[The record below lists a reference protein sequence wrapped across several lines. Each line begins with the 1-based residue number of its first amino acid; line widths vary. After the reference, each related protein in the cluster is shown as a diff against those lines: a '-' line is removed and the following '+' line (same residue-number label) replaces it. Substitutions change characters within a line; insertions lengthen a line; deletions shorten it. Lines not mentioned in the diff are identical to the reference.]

1 MSNNYSEQIFQSI
14 DTIIS
19 QRLNEVS
26 FDKTEICKIVNQN
39 KDYPNR
45 YQVTNEAGLKY
56 EAYSSDDNK
65 KYLEGQKVYVVVP
78 QGNYELRKL
87 IIGSYSADEIP
98 KNLYVNPFNHLVTS
112 STLSLPSSIW
122 AKVND
127 EEYDEWKDIPSN
139 KEKPNS
145 IEFATQFNYKNIQ
158 DFDYIGL
165 DFSFNTNIVG
175 YQGSYTLRISLW
187 NGETELTNKD
197 DNTLILSSKNL
208 YGNPYNLNS
217 SLSFQHLFP
226 WPTRKK
232 DNKIEPIPITEITK
246 IKLQL
251 IQDNNFLREQGG
263 NNVNINSW
271 IELVKADLKFGYDI
285 KSITNDELQLI
296 LQKEQ
301 DLKYTTN
308 DTISKTVYLNWQHFD
323 NNNIPFI
330 FNINQIPN
338 IFEYYNV
345 YWLHYVDGLGENAE
359 LDDSLAWN
367 WETISKNKS
376 MQQTLDLTTLYNTDQ
391 YKVVIQ
397 YKYKNNEQIY
407 NAISN
412 VIIFENTQVTAE
424 PGATNNSDESLRL
437 SLAKGDTGIYNIYG
451 LDGRMVD
458 TSKKS
463 HIITAAFLDGT
474 SWDDKKIETVIWKF
488 PDSNTMILN
497 GTQDSNNKNK
507 ATFDINS
514 YYKPGAMN
522 NRIWCEVKF
531 VTGAIRRGS
540 LTLQFGEISTA
551 GTSYAFNIDFVG
563 HNTCV
568 YANSTNKVKIK
579 ATFEK
584 VNGEVMTIPTI
595 TWSWVT
601 SNGYKNNNP
610 LISGSGIK
618 IEGSGDKIELS
629 YSGTTVPYENYSIL
643 QATISDYAI
652 DNGLTSNLTAY
663 LPIPIADQDYNY
675 ISGATRL
682 VYAMDNQS
690 VSKSNDDYRL
700 YQINDDREVIEV
712 ENTFWYITS
721 HSSTLDGIPKLRE
734 TIEKIENKEVV
745 RYTIRPVS
753 YTSSYIPLVNINCVI
768 DEKIVWSQPILIL
781 SNAWESDEINDWNGV
796 VEIDN
801 EDGNIKAPFF
811 IAGKKEEVIENGQS
825 TNRLTG
831 LVIGDLEKASVAS
844 GTGIYGFYQG
854 QPRYYLTDSGKFYVG
869 KDDNFI
875 SFNERVDGRSDK
887 NELLIKTQS
896 FNLDTPKLKIN
907 SSSGI
912 KLLNNSGEET
922 VILNNNGTAT
932 IGGWNI
938 GKNGLSFASINT
950 SNHDSSRWLYF
961 GQTNSASLKWNETIE
976 YSVALRLGNDFGVNT
991 NGKLYAKGAIIDG
1004 TLIVNNGSQIGN
1016 WTITDGAIKYSN
1028 SVYLGS
1034 DGSIK
1039 LGDKF
1044 SVDSSGKATFS
1055 GELSAATGT
1064 FKGGLYINSTNYWNW
1079 GDSGTKIAGWTFG
1092 TDRISNGN
1100 TTLTADGNGTIK
1112 TSNIS
1117 VNGGKVALING
1128 TQYWLTM
1135 NSNSAAHPYVSALNV
1150 GYGKGGIVFTD
1161 GTAHNST
1168 SLNTSCSIYR
1178 ENHRTHYF
1186 KGGNFSFNTL
1196 VLDAPDDATVRV
1208 LQLDATWVLFSG
1220 SEIWVKKQD
1229 TSKYWNGVTG
1239 YVKVKTGDSTTRY
1252 DYFINGIF
1260 VGRSSK
1266 APLDSSWS
1274 EIAYNYLD

>member
-1 MSNNYSEQIFQSI
+1 MGTNYSEQIFQSI

-26 FDKTEICKIVNQN
+26 FDKTEICKIISQDENDKRKYLVSN
-39 KDYPNR
+39 
-45 YQVTNEAGLKY
+45 GSLKY
-56 EAYSSDDNK
+56 EAYSDDENRN
-65 KYLEGQKVYVVVP
+65 YFNNQKVYVRITN
-78 QGNYELRKL
+78 GDYSLRK
-87 IIGSYSADEIP
+87 IITGSYAADDTNE
-98 KNLYVNPFNHLVTS
+98 NLYVNPFNHLVTS
-112 STLSLPSSIW
+112 SALSLPNSIW

-127 EEYDEWKDIPSN
+127 EEYDEWDDTTSN
-139 KEKPNS
+139 KTKPNS
-145 IEFATQFNYKNIQ
+145 IEFLTNFKYKNIQ

-165 DFSFNTNIVG
+165 DFSFNTNIIG
-175 YQGSYTLRISLW
+175 YQGSYALRLSLW

-232 DNKIEPIPITEITK
+232 DNIIEPIPITEITK

-251 IQDNNFLREQGG
+251 IQDNNFLRKQGE

-285 KSITNDELQLI
+285 NSIVNDELQLI
-296 LQKEQ
+296 LQKDQ
-301 DLKYTTN
+301 NLKYTTN

-323 NNNIPFI
+323 NNNTPFI

-338 IFEYYNV
+338 MFEYYNI
-345 YWLHYVDGLGENAE
+345 YWLHYVDGLGKNSE

-367 WETISKNKS
+367 WETISKNKN
-376 MQQTLDLTTLYNTDQ
+376 MQQTLNLTTLYNTDQ

-412 VIIFENTQVTAE
+412 AIIFENTQVAAE

-437 SLAKGDTGIYNIYG
+437 SLAEGDTGIYNIYG
-451 LDGRMVD
+451 LDGRMVN
-458 TSKKS
+458 TSKKN

-474 SWDDKKIETVIWKF
+474 SWDDKKIETIIWKF
-488 PDSNTMILN
+488 PDSNTMVLN
-497 GTQDSNNKNK
+497 GAQDSNNKNK

-522 NRIWCEVKF
+522 NRIWCEVTF
-531 VTGAIRRGS
+531 VTGEIRRGS

-568 YANSTNKVKIK
+568 YANNTDKVKIK

-584 VNGEVMTIPTI
+584 ANGEVMTIPTI

-601 SNGYKNNNP
+601 SNSYKNNNP

-618 IEGSGDKIELS
+618 IEGSGDEIQLS
-629 YSGTTVPYENYSIL
+629 YSGTTVPAENYSIL

-663 LPIPIADQDYNY
+663 LPIPIAYQDYNY

-700 YQINDDREVIEV
+700 YQINNNREAIEV
-712 ENTFWYITS
+712 ENTSWHITS

-734 TIEKIENKEVV
+734 TIEKIEDKEII

-811 IAGKKEEVIENGQS
+811 IAGKKEEVVENGHS
-825 TNRLTG
+825 ANRLTG

-869 KDDNFI
+869 KDNNFI
-875 SFNERVDGRSDK
+875 SFNEGVNGRSGHD
-887 NELLIKTQS
+887 ELLIKTNS
-896 FNLDTPKLKIN
+896 F
-907 SSSGI
+907 
-912 KLLNNSGEET
+912 
-922 VILNNNGTAT
+922 ILNVNNDWLISSEGISKPQINDTT
-932 IGGWNI
+932 KNKNYYIYTK
-938 GKNGLSFASINT
+938 GK
-950 SNHDSSRWLYF
+950 
-961 GQTNSASLKWNETIE
+961 
-976 YSVALRLGNDFGVNT
+976 FGVDT
-991 NGKLYAKGAIIDG
+991 SGTLYAKDG
-1004 TLIVNNGSQIGN
+1004 YFDGEINVTKLTLSGDAS
-1016 WTITDGAIKYSN
+1016 
-1028 SVYLGS
+1028 S
-1034 DGSIK
+1034 D
-1039 LGDKF
+1039 F
-1044 SVDSSGKATFS
+1044 
-1055 GELSAATGT
+1055 
-1064 FKGGLYINSTNYWNW
+1064 
-1079 GDSGTKIAGWTFG
+1079 
-1092 TDRISNGN
+1092 
-1100 TTLTADGNGTIK
+1100 TTLTENTIK
-1112 TSNIS
+1112 TTSVKAENLQVNAAKVSGKLTAAEIDAGKITSGTIDVNRIAADSITASKLNITTLS
-1117 VNGGKVALING
+1117 SITANLGNITAGTIDAGKVTINN
-1128 TQYWLTM
+1128 LTVKNANIDSLSFSKITSGSG
-1135 NSNSAAHPYVSALNV
+1135 NSNSLTASNFNITGGSINFGKGVLTINNDGKIIISSTTGGYFTMSKTLDHPYVSGLNV
-1150 GYGKGGIVFTD
+1150 GMYGLSIRTGSSNSSTGTQKGWIGYYGDSIRIKTDTRKKGI
-1161 GTAHNST
+1161 
-1168 SLNTSCSIYR
+1168 Y
-1178 ENHRTHYF
+1178 
-1186 KGGNFSFNTL
+1186 
-1196 VLDAPDDATVRV
+1196 LDADY
-1208 LQLDATWVLFSG
+1208 LFVGHIGASANEHEYEQGLTTTIEDVDIAYG
-1220 SEIWVKKQD
+1220 SP
-1229 TSKYWNGVTG
+1229 VTL
-1239 YVKVKTGDSTTRY
+1239 KFK
-1252 DYFINGIF
+1252 NGILYE
-1260 VGRSSK
+1260 VS
-1266 APLDSSWS
+1266 
-1274 EIAYNYLD
+1274 